1 MTIAIVNAT
10 IIDGTGRD
18 PITNGTVVVEN
29 DRITSVGA
37 GGDPPKGADVIDA
50 AGGTVMPG
58 MIDCHV
64 HLYGKVAG
72 IQERQRL
79 PASLQLFH
87 GAKNAKRTL
96 DSGFTTVRDAGG
108 TPMGFKMAI
117 EQGLIPG
124 PRMRIAV
131 THFSQTGGH
140 GDGTLPSG
148 AHSEARGGGGFEWPN
163 NIVDGSD
170 DVRKGVREALR
181 AGADFIKISATGGVL
196 SVTDEPSHT
205 AFSPEEIATFVYE
218 AGTKGKTVMAHAQGG
233 EGIRNA
239 VFGGVESIEHCIYP
253 DDETLAE
260 MAKRGTFMVPT
271 LVAPVWV
278 LRYAERA
285 PDTLHPQSIRKA
297 MEVSDAHRGAVSRA
311 LDAGVRI
318 AFGTDQG
325 VGPHGRNA
333 EELGLLV
340 DAGMTPMQAL
350 VAVTNT
356 ASECI
361 HMQDDIGTLEAG
373 KLADLLVV
381 DGDPLDD
388 VGILMDR
395 EKLEVIMQG
404 GALHKNAL
412 DVESRVAAV

>member
-18 PITNGTVVVEN
+18 PITKGTVVVEN

-37 GGDPPKGADVIDA
+37 GGTIPKGAEVIDA
-50 AGGTVMPG
+50 GGGTVMPG

-87 GAKNAKRTL
+87 GAKNAERTL

-108 TPMGFKMAI
+108 SPMGFKMAI

-148 AHSEARGGGGFEWPN
+148 VGSAPRGNGGFEWPDN
-163 NIVDGSD
+163 VVDGVD
-170 DVRKGVREALR
+170 EIRRGVRLVMR
-181 AGADFIKISATGGVL
+181 AGADFVKISSTGGVL
-196 SVTDEPSHT
+196 SPTDEPGHT
-205 AFSPEEIATFVYE
+205 SFSPEEIAVFVYE
-218 AGTKGKTVMAHAQGG
+218 ASTKGKTVMAHAQGT

-297 MEVSDAHRGAVSRA
+297 MEVSDVHKEAVSRA
-311 LDAGVRI
+311 RAAGVRI

-325 VGPHGRNA
+325 GRSPRSQRRGTGPPRRRWPQSDGGDHGCH
-333 EELGLLV
+333 E
-340 DAGMTPMQAL
+340 
-350 VAVTNT
+350 
-356 ASECI
+356 
-361 HMQDDIGTLEAG
+361 
-373 KLADLLVV
+373 
-381 DGDPLDD
+381 DG
-388 VGILMDR
+388 
-395 EKLEVIMQG
+395 E
-404 GALHKNAL
+404 
-412 DVESRVAAV
+412 